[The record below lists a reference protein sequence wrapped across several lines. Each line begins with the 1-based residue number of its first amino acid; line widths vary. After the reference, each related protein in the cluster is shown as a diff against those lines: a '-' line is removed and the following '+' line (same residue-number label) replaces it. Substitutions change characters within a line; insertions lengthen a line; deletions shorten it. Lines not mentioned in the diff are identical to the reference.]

1 MGFQSPDAA
10 HMTKRSQEQKLE
22 RNCIMGIIL
31 LIKLRFEGLVVYK
44 AFWSRILTRAGIRG
58 NDHKA
63 VLWGS
68 LLIARLWYEILF
80 CAS

>member
-1 MGFQSPDAA
+1 MSPSVRCSDFILSPHSAPRMGFQSPDAA

-44 AFWSRILTRAGIRG
+44 AF
-58 NDHKA
+58 
-63 VLWGS
+63 
-68 LLIARLWYEILF
+68 
-80 CAS
+80 